1 MGVFG
6 NPYNGSRGWLLHFS
20 ADLAT
25 EYAPGAFGW
34 DDTAAIVPTSMVP
47 SYTGT
52 SSYLIFTK
60 YNNYAGTCCDFAD
73 GTNKI
78 AILDPYATQVESH
91 PSSNGLLVMK
101 EVMTMLGPTPDPDFR
116 PQFPN
121 AVREWCINTAAV
133 DPFTDSVLCPS
144 EDGHLYRWDLST
156 NSLSQS
162 VSLTPGV
169 SEPYVPTI
177 VGPDGTVFTLNGGTL
192 FAVGKFLSNISL
204 QVSSTSPVFSQPVTL
219 TATVT
224 GTGPAPTQTVSFYDG
239 STLLGSNDVD
249 SSGQASITISNLA
262 AGPRSITAVYSGDAN
277 YIPRTSAAT
286 SVTVSPDTTS
296 TGLTSSP
303 NPSSGAPVTFIATVA
318 ADSPGIGV
326 PTGTVTFRTAKNV
339 LAVVPLDSAGH
350 ASFTTSLLNGGS
362 TTVTAIYNNTDGNY
376 ITSSGSTVQQ
386 VNKIMT
392 ATTLASSLNPS
403 ESGSSVT
410 LTATVSSSSTV
421 NAGTVTFKDGRIV
434 LAVVP
439 VDSSGVAT
447 FTSSSLS
454 VGSHKIIAIYS
465 GSDTVNGSV
474 SQVVQV
480 VNPAGA
486 AFTSTALLRGGT
498 PNLTAA
504 AIAASSENLDL
515 LAHELRTSTAS
526 SIVTES
532 TLGVHPRQTT
542 SHSLLDLRSLEQL
555 FAVL

>member
-1 MGVFG
+1 
-6 NPYNGSRGWLLHFS
+6 
-20 ADLAT
+20 
-25 EYAPGAFGW
+25 
-34 DDTAAIVPTSMVP
+34 MVP

-60 YNNYAGTCCDFAD
+60 YNNYAGTCCDLAD

-144 EDGHLYRWDLST
+144 EDGHIYRWDLST
-156 NSLSQS
+156 NTLSQS
-162 VSLTPGV
+162 VSLTPSV

-177 VGPDGTVFTLNGGTL
+177 IGPDGTTFTLNGGTL

-204 QVSSTSPVFSQPVTL
+204 QVSSTSLVFSQPVTL

-224 GTGPAPTQTVSFYDG
+224 GTGPALTQTVSFYDG
-239 STLLGSNDVD
+239 SILLGSNGVD
-249 SSGQASITISNLA
+249 GSGQASITISNLA
-262 AGPRSITAVYSGDAN
+262 GGLRSITAVYSGDAN

-296 TGLTSSP
+296 TGLTSAP
-303 NPSSGAPVTFIATVA
+303 NPSSGDPVTFTATIT
-318 ADSPGIGV
+318 ADAPGTGI
-326 PTGTVTFRTAKNV
+326 PAGTVTFKTAKNV
-339 LAVVPLDSAGH
+339 LAVVPLDSTGH
-350 ASFTTSLLNGGS
+350 ASLTTSTLNSGS
-362 TTVTAIYNNTDGNY
+362 ITVTAIYNNTDGNY
-376 ITSSGSTVQQ
+376 ITSGGSTVQQ

-392 ATTLASSLNPS
+392 TTTLTSPLNPS

-439 VDSSGVAT
+439 VNSSGVAI
-447 FTSSSLS
+447 FTTSSLS

-465 GSDTVNGSV
+465 GNSTLNDSGSNP
-474 SQVVQV
+474 VVQV
-480 VNPAGA
+480 VNPSGA
-486 AFTSTALLRGGT
+486 ALTSTGSLPGDT
-498 PNLTAA
+498 PNLTAL
-504 AIAASSENLDL
+504 AIAESSESLDL
-515 LAHELRTSTAS
+515 LTHELRTSTAS
-526 SIVTES
+526 SILADS
-532 TLGVHPRQTT
+532 TLGAHPKQPT
-542 SHSLLDLRSLEQL
+542 SQSALDLWSLEQL
-555 FAVL
+555 FAAVQP